1 MIQEKRIN
9 ENNKINRNK
18 KLKKNIQIGAIALC
32 ACAFLGVNGY
42 MYSQGLEATEQA
54 TDVVRSINEEH
65 EKSIEALSS
74 ATEHIDDLNSEVE
87 ELQEENENLRQE
99 VARLREVSRGSSR
112 GTSVEVTAYTL
123 SEASCGKGAGHP
135 AYGRTATGMNLAGH
149 TLESARAIAVD
160 PKIIPLG
167 SKVRLHFNDADMQR
181 YNGIYTAV
189 DTGGAISGNRIDLFA
204 GEGAESLAMHIGRR
218 TAKLEIL

>member
-9 ENNKINRNK
+9 KINKNK

-32 ACAFLGVNGY
+32 ACAFWGGNGY
-42 MYSQGLEATEQA
+42 IYSQGLKATEQA
-54 TDVVRSINEEH
+54 TNVIRSVNEEH
-65 EKSIEALSS
+65 EKNIEALSK
-74 ATEHIDDLNSEVE
+74 ATKHINDLNSEVK
-87 ELQEENENLRQE
+87 ELQNENEDLRRE

-112 GTSVEVTAYTL
+112 GMSVEVTAYTL

-160 PKIIPLG
+160 PRIIPLG
-167 SKVRLHFNDADMQR
+167 SKVRLHFSDADMQR